1 MHLIGPTILGSL
13 IVLLLA
19 ALVVVKQITTGSVL
33 ERPQGGRLLQLVNI
47 FNLLFLLVVNPL
59 AAIGLIL
66 GRLEP
71 LDPTHVEVQAGWL
84 LAALEV
90 LGALLYLAGFLL
102 MAWALLTLRRNYQLG
117 GSAPRLGDHL
127 VTDGP
132 YALIR
137 HPMYAAALSLAL
149 GLACLV
155 QSLAFLAVFV
165 IYLVL
170 ALPMIPLEEQ
180 GLQQAYGN
188 EYAAYRKRTKLLVP
202 AIY

>member
-117 GSAPRLGDHL
+117 GSTPRLGDHL

-137 HPMYAAALSLAL
+137 HPMYAAALSIAL